1 MAHGGSTKAVFYAL
15 GANSGIAV
23 EARVQERFA
32 AARWVFFEP
41 NER

>member
-1 MAHGGSTKAVFYAL
+1 MAHGGSIKAVFYAL

-23 EARVQERFA
+23 AKFA

-41 NER
+41 DER